1 MNKRKRLVVDHALSL
16 FVEKGINQTSIQDII
31 SRSGISKGTFYNYF
45 SSKHEC
51 VEAILEQARYD
62 ARMLRGEMMIERDA
76 KDVEILLE
84 QITVLANINRKRGLD
99 AVFEEILHSGDQ
111 ELKKL
116 VLKYRVYELEYL
128 AERLAEVFEIPKE
141 EYAFEAA
148 VIYYGIMQHLMFTKK
163 LIHQNTLEA
172 KTIARSVMIYVK
184 EILRL
189 MAEQGTQVLDSHNIQ
204 VFINSFNKIELT
216 ALEVIEHIEQFMQDA
231 DFTKA
236 QQDITEALLTEAKNE
251 EPRVIVMNALLK
263 AFTNEFKG
271 SLYMNE
277 AKEISS
283 IVWYFIKQQKGS

>member
-216 ALEVIEHIEQFMQDA
+216 APEVIEHIEQFMQDA

>member
-216 ALEVIEHIEQFMQDA
+216 APEVIEHIEQFMQDA

-236 QQDITEALLTEAKNE
+236 QQDITEALLTEAKNK

>member
-1 MNKRKRLVVDHALSL
+1 MNNRKRLVVDHALSL
-16 FVEKGINQTSIQDII
+16 FVEKGIAQTSIQDII
-31 SRSGISKGTFYNYF
+31 SRAGISKGTFYNYF

-62 ARMLRGEMMIERDA
+62 ARMLRGEIMIERDA
-76 KDVEILLE
+76 KDVEVLLE
-84 QITVLANINRKRGLD
+84 QITVLTNINRKRGLD

-111 ELKKL
+111 ELKKI
-116 VLKYRVYELEYL
+116 VLKYRVHELEYL
-128 AERLAEVFEIPKE
+128 AERLIEVFDIEKE

-148 VIYYGIMQHLMFTKK
+148 VIFFGMMQHLMFTKK

-189 MAEQGTQVLDSHNIQ
+189 MAEQETYVLDSHNVQ
-204 VFINSFNKIELT
+204 MFISSFNKVELN
-216 ALEVIEHIEQFMQDA
+216 AQQVIDHIKQFMEGP
-231 DFTKA
+231 DFTKS
-236 QQDITEALLTEAKNE
+236 QQDITEALLAEVQNE
-251 EPRVIVMNALLK
+251 QPRVIVINALLK

-277 AKEISS
+277 AKETSS
-283 IVWYFIKQQKGS
+283 MIWYFIKQQKN